1 MTPKHPCSVWV
12 SYAIPVIITKLSDF
26 AHFIPEIS
34 GHTKVFFKAG
44 VLGNFEQLRDEKL
57 SNIVTSF
64 QARCRGLLM
73 RKNYQRLVEQR

>member
-1 MTPKHPCSVWV
+1 MP
-12 SYAIPVIITKLSDF
+12 D
-26 AHFIPEIS
+26 IS

-44 VLGNFEQLRDEKL
+44 VLGNFEHLRDEKL
-57 SNIVTSF
+57 SNIVTSL